1 MEVQRY
7 RRNNDSRSY
16 KISDL
21 NDKGKELRKDFIEI
35 DSKIQELDAV
45 RSISIIFNTSDSNY
59 IQPTQIIV

>member
-1 MEVQRY
+1 MVVQRY
-7 RRNNDSRSY
+7 RSNNDSRSY

-21 NDKGKELRKDFIEI
+21 NDKGKDLRKDFIEI